1 MEFNHFLIALTTDW
15 VALMSGIASVI
26 LAIIGVAKKW
36 ERVPPWVFWWT
47 AIICFFV
54 SSIRVWT
61 TEHRTRLAAEL
72 KNTPNLLGD
81 IEFASVFPKDLQ
93 TDADTVVLL
102 FARIVNDGAPSFADV
117 KEIKIILRDGRELQ
131 LVSIGVP
138 ANGVSPQSEPG
149 KPGPYFPARD
159 YLPIKALS
167 QPIPTGGA
175 VLGWTWGLAEGATKD
190 EVNDPATMVIL
201 AFTDIKGKY
210 YESRKSLSDAKVR
223 VIDSNS
229 LQSSNP

>member
-1 MEFNHFLIALTTDW
+1 MEFKHFLIALTTDW

-47 AIICFFV
+47 AIICFFF

-61 TEHRTRLAAEL
+61 TEHRARLAAEL
-72 KNTPNLLGD
+72 KSTPNLLGD

-93 TDADTVVLL
+93 ADTDTVVLL
-102 FARIVNDGAPSFADV
+102 FARIANDGAPSFADV

-159 YLPIKALS
+159 YLP
-167 QPIPTGGA
+167 
-175 VLGWTWGLAEGATKD
+175 
-190 EVNDPATMVIL
+190 
-201 AFTDIKGKY
+201 
-210 YESRKSLSDAKVR
+210 
-223 VIDSNS
+223 
-229 LQSSNP
+229 